1 MARPKKY
8 DSPDAAYRAKLESN
22 ARRQAERLLR
32 IEIQPPKEIG
42 ESIKAAAQ
50 TAGQSTQGYILDAVR
65 ERMAEDS
72 KAGITVCKF
81 KNAALEPHAQAAGQ
95 SIKEYIAQA
104 VQERIL
110 KDSGE

>member
-1 MARPKKY
+1 MGITEAKK
-8 DSPDAAYRAKLESN
+8 ASN
-22 ARRQAERLLR
+22 ARYLAKCAQLN
-32 IEIQPPKEIG
+32 
-42 ESIKAAAQ
+42 IKPAMEEADKIRAAAAA
-50 TAGQSTQGYILDAVR
+50 AGQSTQGYILDAVR

-81 KNAALEPHAQAAGQ
+81 KNEALGPHAQAAGQ

>member
-1 MARPKKY
+1 MATK
-8 DSPDAAYRAKLESN
+8 AKLEGN
-22 ARRQAERLLR
+22 ARYLAKMKSVSLRMKPEDHEEIKCAAE
-32 IEIQPPKEIG
+32 KSYG
-42 ESIKAAAQ
+42 GSV
-50 TAGQSTQGYILDAVR
+50 QGYILDAVR

-110 KDSGE
+110 KDSRE